1 MVSAI
6 ESGKYSAAPDRAV
19 AAAAA
24 AARAVAVASLA
35 TAVGELAVEDA
46 ADDDDVVALPE

>member
-19 AAAAA
+19 AAAA